1 MHSCDDTLRF
11 SGWRKSVGAEVAARP
26 YQYSS
31 ASYVRLAQIRR
42 ISRKLRVAP
51 SSLLC
56 KRGARLHRE
65 SRPNEVRRR
74 RSKGLERENRRKR
87 EKDGR
92 EREVERDEGEIV
104 AVAVTLHRGILIR
117 VGGRV

>member
-11 SGWRKSVGAEVAARP
+11 SGWRKSVGAEVTARP

-56 KRGARLHRE
+56 KRGARE
-65 SRPNEVRRR
+65 
-74 RSKGLERENRRKR
+74 
-87 EKDGR
+87 R
-92 EREVERDEGEIV
+92 ERETAELTKYDEDGESEVRSERIGERERGGIAGREGEIV